1 MNNKII
7 YWIIAAFFVFVS
19 TLFSIFIYPF
29 IDAWTGTYQFRW
41 IIMTFGGA
49 LLIASTVFYFKYKK
63 SKWPSIIMFP
73 ISLLIV
79 LSSIIHVSRYSD
91 NTLYLFDNYIKSWCA
106 LYTKTGFKLIDFP
119 REGNGYSKLKIGYD
133 SYSEKYLIYSYR
145 ENSRYEGNCTEFTL
159 RTIIYDKEGNYIGQ
173 LDKKNYSFD
182 RDYYN
187 TSDIENSIDE
197 YIENAL
203 YDYGIDLL

>member
-7 YWIIAAFFVFVS
+7 YWIIVAFFVFVS
-19 TLFSIFIYPF
+19 TIISIFIYPF
-29 IDAWTGTYQFRW
+29 IDAWTATYQFRW
-41 IIMTFGGA
+41 IIMVVGVV
-49 LLIASTVFYFKYKK
+49 LLITSIVFYHKYRK
-63 SKWPSIIMFP
+63 SKWPSMIMFP

-79 LSSIIHVSRYSD
+79 LSSIIHVSRFGYKR
-91 NTLYLFDNYIKSWCA
+91 LQLFDDYIKSWST

-119 REGNGYSKLKIGYD
+119 HKGNGHGKLEIGYSCD
-133 SYSEKYLIYSYR
+133 DKYLIYSHR
-145 ENSRYEGNCTEFTL
+145 ENSRREEGCELFTL
-159 RTIIYDKEGNYIGQ
+159 RIIIYDKEGNYIGQ

-187 TSDIENSIDE
+187 HRDIENRIDE